1 MGTYLL
7 RKEPSQ
13 TYVRMMCQVP
23 RLPSPPSGTVRAFLV
38 LPAADSPSG
47 YVENLVGTGALLK
60 IDTDY

>member
-1 MGTYLL
+1 MNRLVL
-7 RKEPSQ
+7 QSQ
-13 TYVRMMCQVP
+13 SFGNYY
-23 RLPSPPSGTVRAFLV
+23 A

>member
-1 MGTYLL
+1 
-7 RKEPSQ
+7 
-13 TYVRMMCQVP
+13 MMCQVP